1 MKPAIN
7 ARLLWPT
14 LVNLRRKKA
23 DPLHQIVANEIF
35 HATLRPIMSGR
46 ELNQFS
52 KLNGSLGHFIYEV
65 SFDSVWSTSFFRAAF
80 SAWRLAHPTQLAYEA
95 KIVFDSRS
103 GKRILVVSVSVT

>member
-1 MKPAIN
+1 MLYFFLFTRCRHLTRSFLQRGTGSYHQLDKLLSAHLSNCERMKPAIN

-65 SFDSVWSTSFFRAAF
+65 SFDSV
-80 SAWRLAHPTQLAYEA
+80 
-95 KIVFDSRS
+95 
-103 GKRILVVSVSVT
+103 